1 MTFGERC
8 TRIRKGL
15 KLSQSDVGKKLGID
29 GDAYGRYERDEVK
42 PSVDMATRISEVLN
56 VSLDFLVGKT
66 QVQFDQKTLQRI
78 EEVSK
83 MDETDQGHIYS
94 LIDAFIAKTKLKGL
108 V

>member
-8 TRIRKGL
+8 TRIRKSL

-42 PSVDMATRISEVLN
+42 PSVEMATRISEVLDT
-56 VSLDFLVGKT
+56 SLDYLVGKT
-66 QVQFDQKTLQRI
+66 QIQFDQKTLERI
-78 EEVSK
+78 QEVSK
-83 MDETDQGHIYS
+83 MDDTDQGHVFS
-94 LIDAFIAKTKLKGL
+94 LIDAFIAKTRLKGL